1 MADNVNIG
9 YEDLGDLDLDFDF
22 DFGDNAGEKKKGKGG
37 AIREFA
43 AGLWTGAKEEVFTR
57 GTPQRIIRSLL
68 PTSFSPAFDAKD
80 RAARFKDDLYD
91 KVKTNTRD
99 SVNDLKDIT
108 IDALS
113 MYGGKLPDKILK
125 NIEVWANS
133 KTVDYSVS
141 STAQDTPALDE
152 EASTDDLLAA
162 MQMSTVQSS
171 QLATALHNEA
181 MAQQAAIATRQTRMG
196 ADTLGFLQGIHRLT
210 ARQVG
215 FNEQFTA
222 NYQRKSLELQ
232 YRSFKLQLSI
242 GKMQERFYKRSLEAM
257 SSLVKNTGLT
267 DFEKM
272 SHGASAREL
281 IRKRALGGLG
291 GGISQFGNRLF
302 DNIFNVVDQRSQD
315 INHRASGGLSAARM
329 AMMGAQQA
337 RMMGRSLGA
346 RDYGQMAGQGLVG
359 AMPWLLSTFA
369 RPALA
374 KNANLNRMGHD
385 LSYYS
390 NAAPGL
396 INGWLR
402 DRQNFSEDFNPNDPN
417 NKWYSRMQKRVVNP
431 FLNNTLFQMPASMGN
446 RTRLNNPGV
455 KDLTTPAIWD
465 QMSRRSLVEV
475 IPGLLTRQLTQV
487 TAIANKLDADVSS
500 VQEVNFNHI
509 QGGFTSK
516 KRANVDLRSSIF
528 NRNEFS
534 SAASS
539 FSTMVDSLDP
549 EKELSPNARVALAM
563 RFARD
568 AEAGDGFNVN
578 NYLKSSGWGD
588 ANKDAVREINEF
600 LHKRFDTREATGN
613 AKAFGKYQIGDA
625 PELAQLRNNMSNIM
639 QAQGQYMP
647 NVETALNT
655 MANSGSR
662 AQLKDMGI
670 IKRVNNQDVFNH
682 DMYWEMMR
690 KFLENPNYRPDREG
704 DDKGSDVD
712 IGNELGSMGRE
723 ALNNL
728 RNGVTDRFGNLRGRL
743 SREDE
748 ETIREQL
755 SNARANSPQA
765 YDVVRRQLIARYGEV
780 GVNRVIRRMDNNLGQ
795 GLRDRLNGFSEGA
808 GGLGNLGGASSG
820 ILRSASGAASAA
832 YGKITGMSS
841 PDLSGIKQSLMS
853 AAGQGKDAIRSTIA
867 ELQSRFGRA
876 VVDQAVTAMVKEAD
890 ALAQSQPQN
899 TSSVFRQA
907 DSNVESRTAYV
918 PTPAEE
924 QRTSEAATIVQ
935 TQMDSNNL
943 LREVVGVL
951 ASVRDATTA
960 TKDATLAQVTGDPS
974 VLRDGMSERQGWLRG
989 LGKRMSDTKAGR
1001 LTGLA
1006 RTVFKHLPNIN
1017 SPVLTVAKWAT
1028 LGPAYLGFKA
1038 TKGLWNLLRDKKR
1051 NEAGDVD
1058 GDGIRENSVR
1068 DIMRKRAQRKKEQ
1081 EEAKNQH
1088 EGKETKEKPTTLF
1101 GLVAGLFSGVSSL
1114 VGGIKE
1120 FGILGGLANF
1130 LKLGW
1135 IGTLLGG
1142 LGKIFLGKKAADEG
1156 SDLLGD
1162 LADLAGGDDDEGE
1175 DRDGRRRRRRGGRR
1189 GGRGGAGGGGGGPR
1203 RGLISRATR
1212 FIGRNA
1218 AKGVQK
1224 LGRGIMNRT
1233 IDTIRSGPGGI
1244 IKTFGKGAAVVTA
1257 GVSALEAWDSYK
1269 AGDNAGVAEAVGS
1282 GAGGI
1287 LGGAAMGAAAGS
1299 VIPVVGTVAGG
1310 IIGGA
1315 LGALGGG
1322 SLGRSLYTWFN
1333 DPGLLQ
1339 QMRLRQY
1346 GVPDNDSAHV
1356 EAILKLEAAL
1366 EPYVKTTD
1374 DGYASLDPKAPISKL
1389 GTLFVDDPNNRDQ
1402 VEQFA
1407 GWFLHRFKPV
1417 YLTHKAVAKQVL
1429 PSQAFMDLDKSTDEA
1444 AKYEIAK
1451 RAQQFDESIDHPYR
1465 FTGRV
1470 FADLNATGY
1479 KQTVALVQDVVDR
1492 LRKKAERMKT
1502 GTKSASVFATG
1513 ERSTAMRRELS
1524 SDLIKAINPNNENLP
1539 GLNTVGHK
1547 ESSWFTG
1554 DRTVVNVGDLL
1565 AGLLPKPGQAMDDLT
1580 ALRMKVYGLP
1590 SLDID
1595 KVSTLLELELVM
1607 ANKVKFTDKG
1617 ATFDGKASDIY
1628 QIVAASFGL
1637 SVSNQWQFKR
1647 WEPWFTNRFLPA
1659 YLAFAGTTYTQ
1670 IGDTRPTLAVTK
1682 MPPELKLAIAT
1693 AMVNQKSYSDGVN
1706 AISIWTV
1713 KTSPWSV
1720 GELNDDASIVQNHLN
1735 NLKAQVK
1742 QAQYSAETVK
1752 GGVAQSKDG
1761 TTEKEWRKDSSGNLV
1776 NNQVKTSAG
1785 QVYTSQRQQT
1795 TYNPETGRIETAY
1808 GGNAGGAGG
1817 PGGGID
1823 NTGKVG
1829 PLKLG
1834 PGAEEG
1840 ARILIRN
1847 AMAQGITDK
1856 QELAMLLAQTHL
1868 ESGGFSRLEENLR
1881 YKAESLMKL
1890 WPNRFPSLAA
1900 AQQLAAAGPV
1910 AIANSIYGGR
1920 MGNDKPGDGWKYR
1933 GRGFMQLTGKANYAA
1948 ASKGLGIDLVTDP
1961 DKVASDADIA
1971 AKTALWYWK
1980 SRNGLEDAAKKGDL
1994 NTVTK
1999 MINGGT
2005 HGLAERGQLF
2015 KQYTDIMSSG
2025 KFDDILSGKDTSAGA
2040 QNESSGDNA
2049 AATLAAGQ
2057 QQSGP
2062 ANPALSGAKTA
2073 AELTAP
2079 GAGAANA
2086 AAAAAAGQ
2094 GDAPALRST
2103 TGPSAPAAVGAGSTT
2118 PNAKDSTASGID
2130 NQESVTPPP
2139 GAKTTP
2145 TLNTPPQ
2152 MQPQQPQLSNAPQV
2166 TAAQPAPAPVPILP
2180 KESQVALAGS
2190 KDHLAN
2196 IDTNIASLVSA
2207 MTEFLKIQTTMMSK
2221 PGTAPQQPANGAGA
2235 PQVGFRRQYDN

>member
-1 MADNVNIG
+1 MADNVNLG
-9 YEDLGDLDLDFDF
+9 YEDLGDLDLDIDF
-22 DFGDNAGEKKKGKGG
+22 DFGDNTGDKKKGKGG

-43 AGLWTGAKEEVFTR
+43 AGLWTGAKQEFTST

-68 PTSFSPAFDAKD
+68 PTSFSPTFDAKD

-99 SVNDLKDIT
+99 SVNDIKDLT

-113 MYGGKLPDKILK
+113 MYGGKLPEKILK
-125 NIEVWANS
+125 NIETWANS
-133 KTVDYSVS
+133 KEIDYSVS
-141 STAQDTPALDE
+141 STKTDDNQLDE
-152 EASTDDLLAA
+152 EASTDDLLTAL
-162 MQMSTVQSS
+162 QQSTVQSS
-171 QLATALHNEA
+171 QLAQALHQEA
-181 MAQQAAIATRQTRMG
+181 MAQNAAIATRQTRMG
-196 ADTLGFLQGIHRLT
+196 ADTLGFLQGIHRLS

-215 FNEQFTA
+215 FSEQFTA

-232 YRSFKLQLSI
+232 YRSYKLQMSI
-242 GKMQERFYKRSLEAM
+242 GKMQERFYKRQLDAM
-257 SSLVKNTGLT
+257 SALVKNTGLT

-272 SHGASAREL
+272 SHGNSAKEL
-281 IRKRALGGLG
+281 IRKRALGAIGSNF
-291 GGISQFGNRLF
+291 SQFGNRLF
-302 DNIFNVVDQRSQD
+302 DNIYNVVDQRSQD
-315 INHRASGGLSAARM
+315 VNFRASGGIAAARM

-369 RPALA
+369 RPTLA
-374 KNANLNRMGHD
+374 KNAKLNRAGHD
-385 LSYYS
+385 LSYYA

-402 DRQNFSEDFNPNDPN
+402 DRKNFSEDYNPNDPN
-417 NKWYSRMQKRVVNP
+417 NKWYTRLQKRVVNP
-431 FLNNTLFQMPASMGN
+431 FVNNTLFQMPASMGN

-455 KDLTTPAIWD
+455 KDLTAPAIWD
-465 QMSRRSLVEV
+465 QQQRRSIVEV

-487 TAIANKLDADVSS
+487 TAIANKLGADTSGIEDVH
-500 VQEVNFNHI
+500 FNHI
-509 QGGFTSK
+509 QGAFTSK

-528 NRNEFS
+528 NRNEFA

-539 FSTMVDSLDP
+539 FTTMVESLDP
-549 EKELSPNARVALAM
+549 DKELSPNARVALAM

-578 NYLKSSGWGD
+578 SYLKASGWGD

-600 LHKRFDTREATGN
+600 LHKRFDTREATGK
-613 AKAFGKYQIGDA
+613 ARAFGQYQIGDA

-639 QAQGQYMP
+639 QAQAQYMP

-655 MANSGSR
+655 MANGGSR

-670 IKRVNNQDVFNH
+670 IKRVNNQEVFNH
-682 DMYWEMMR
+682 DMYWEMMQ
-690 KFLENPNYRPDREG
+690 KFVENPNYRPDREG
-704 DDKGSDVD
+704 DEKGSDID
-712 IGNELGSMGRE
+712 PGKELGAMGRE
-723 ALNNL
+723 ALSNFKA
-728 RNGVTDRFGNLRGRL
+728 GITDQFGNLRGKL

-748 ETIREQL
+748 ATIREQL
-755 SNARANSPQA
+755 TAARANSPEA
-765 YDVVRRQLIARYGEV
+765 YDVARRQLSGRYGEV
-780 GVNRVIRRMDNNLGQ
+780 GVNRVIRRMDNSFGQ
-795 GLRDRLNGFSEGA
+795 AARDRLTGFSSSNRDGSGVFNNIVKSA
-808 GGLGNLGGASSG
+808 GDIGSG
-820 ILRSASGAASAA
+820 VYNKFSG
-832 YGKITGMSS
+832 MQS
-841 PDLSGIKQSLMS
+841 PDFSAIKQSLMS
-853 AAGQGKDAIRSTIA
+853 AAGQGKDAIRTTIA
-867 ELQSRFGRA
+867 ELQSRFGKPA
-876 VVDQAVTAMVKEAD
+876 VDQAVSAMVKEAE
-890 ALAQSQPQN
+890 AVAASQPPA
-899 TSSVFRQA
+899 TSGVFRQA
-907 DSNVESRTAYV
+907 DSNVEMRTAT
-918 PTPAEE
+918 PTAGEQ

-935 TQMDSNNL
+935 AQMDNNNL
-943 LREVVGVL
+943 LREVIGVL
-951 ASVRDATTA
+951 ASVRDSTTA
-960 TKDATLAQVTGDPS
+960 TKDAAIAQVTGDS
-974 VLRDGMSERQGWLRG
+974 SILREGMAERKSWLRG
-989 LGKRMSDTKAGR
+989 LGARMGNSRIGR
-1001 LTGLA
+1001 LSKMA
-1006 RTVFKHLPNIN
+1006 QTVFKHLPNFN
-1017 SPVLTVAKWAT
+1017 SPVLTLAKWAT
-1028 LGPAYLGFKA
+1028 FGPAYLGFKA
-1038 TKGLWNLLRDKKR
+1038 TKGLWNMLRDKKR
-1051 NEAGDVD
+1051 NAEGDTD

-1081 EEAKNQH
+1081 EEAKKQH
-1088 EGKETKEKPTTLF
+1088 DGKDVKEKPKTLF
-1101 GLVAGLFSGVSSL
+1101 GLVAGLFSTVGEL

-1135 IGTLLGG
+1135 VGTLVSGI
-1142 LGKIFLGKKAADEG
+1142 GKIFMGKKALDAASDVMDAVDGVDDLPGKKEKGRGVKVRKKGLLRRAVGGTARGIKRLG
-1156 SDLLGD
+1156 SGI
-1162 LADLAGGDDDEGE
+1162 
-1175 DRDGRRRRRRGGRR
+1175 GGRTLGMLR
-1189 GGRGGAGGGGGGPR
+1189 AGPAGLVGKLLKGGG
-1203 RGLISRATR
+1203 IVA
-1212 FIGRNA
+1212 
-1218 AKGVQK
+1218 
-1224 LGRGIMNRT
+1224 
-1233 IDTIRSGPGGI
+1233 
-1244 IKTFGKGAAVVTA
+1244 A
-1257 GVSALEAWDSYK
+1257 GVAGLEAYDAYK
-1269 AGDNAGVAEAVGS
+1269 SGDNAGVAEAVGS

-1287 LGGAAMGAAAGS
+1287 LGGAAMGAAIGS
-1299 VIPVVGTVAGG
+1299 VVPVVGTAIGAVVGG
-1310 IIGGA
+1310 TLGAMGGGA
-1315 LGALGGG
+1315 I
-1322 SLGRSLYTWFN
+1322 GRSLYQWFN

-1346 GVPDNDSAHV
+1346 GIPDNDSAHV
-1356 EAILKLEAAL
+1356 SAILKLEAAL
-1366 EPYVKTTD
+1366 EPFVKTTD

-1389 GTLFVDDPNNRDQ
+1389 GALFVDDPNDREQ

-1451 RAQQFDESIDHPYR
+1451 RTQQFDESSDHPYR
-1465 FTGRV
+1465 FTGRI
-1470 FADLNATGY
+1470 FADLNATDY

-1492 LRKKAERMKT
+1492 LRKKAERMTT
-1502 GTKSASVFATG
+1502 GTKSTSVFATG
-1513 ERSTAMRRELS
+1513 MRDNAMRKEVS

-1547 ESSWFTG
+1547 ESSWLTG

-1565 AGLLPKPGQAMDDLT
+1565 AGLLPKPGSPMDDLT

-1607 ANKVKFTDKG
+1607 ANKVKFGDKG
-1617 ATFDGKASDIY
+1617 ATFDGKASDIF
-1628 QIVAASFGL
+1628 QIVAPTFGL
-1637 SVSNQWQFKR
+1637 SASNQWQFKR

-1659 YLAFAGTTYTQ
+1659 YLAFAGTVYTQ
-1670 IGDTRPTLAVTK
+1670 TGDTKPTLSVKK
-1682 MPPELKLAIAT
+1682 MPPELQLAIAT
-1693 AMVNQKSYSDGVN
+1693 AMVNQKYSDGVN
-1706 AISIWTV
+1706 SISIWTI

-1720 GELNDDASIVQNHLN
+1720 GELNDDAAVVQSHLT

-1742 QAQYSAETVK
+1742 QAQYSAEAVK

-1761 TTEKEWRKDSSGNLV
+1761 TTSKDWRKDSSGDMV
-1776 NNQVKTSAG
+1776 NNQVKTSTG

-1808 GGNAGGAGG
+1808 GGQAGGLGG
-1817 PGGGID
+1817 GAGGID

-1847 AMAQGITDK
+1847 AMAAGITDK

-1868 ESGGFSRLEENLR
+1868 ESGGFSKLEENLR
-1881 YKAESLMKL
+1881 YKAETLMKL
-1890 WPNRFPSLAA
+1890 WPNRFPTLAS
-1900 AQQLAAAGPV
+1900 AQQLATAGPV
-1910 AIANSIYGGR
+1910 AIANAIYGGR

-1933 GRGFMQLTGKANYAA
+1933 GRGFMQLTGKANYMA
-1948 ASKGLGIDLVTDP
+1948 ASKGLGIDLVSDP
-1961 DKVASDADIA
+1961 DKVSSDTDIA

-1999 MINGGT
+1999 MINGGD

-2025 KFDDILSGKDTSAGA
+2025 KFDDILSGKDTSAGV
-2040 QNESSGDNA
+2040 QSESSGDGT
-2049 AATLAAGQ
+2049 ATDLASGKS
-2057 QQSGP
+2057 QSGP
-2062 ANPALSGAKTA
+2062 STPALSGAKTA

-2079 GAGAANA
+2079 GASAANA
-2086 AAAAAAGQ
+2086 AATGNAPAASS
-2094 GDAPALRST
+2094 APALKST
-2103 TGPSAPAAVGAGSTT
+2103 TAPNQSATVSAGSTT
-2118 PNAKDSTASGID
+2118 PNAQDSTASALD
-2130 NQESVTPPP
+2130 NQDSVSPPP
-2139 GAKTTP
+2139 GAKATP

-2152 MQPQQPQLSNAPQV
+2152 MQPQQAQVPNAPQV
-2166 TAAQPAPAPVPILP
+2166 VAATPAPAVPAIP
-2180 KESQVALAGS
+2180 KETQGHLSES

-2196 IDTNIASLVSA
+2196 IDNQMSTLVSV
-2207 MTEFLKIQTTMMSK
+2207 MTNLVNILSTNASK
-2221 PGTAPQQPANGAGA
+2221 PAPAQQPANGAGA
-2235 PQVGFRRQYDN
+2235 PSVSFRRGYGNG

>member
-1 MADNVNIG
+1 MADNVNLG

-22 DFGDNAGEKKKGKGG
+22 DFGDNTGDKKKGKGG

-43 AGLWTGAKEEVFTR
+43 AGLWTGAKQEFTAK
-57 GTPQRIIRSLL
+57 GSPQRIIRSLL

-108 IDALS
+108 VDALS
-113 MYGGKLPDKILK
+113 MYGGKLPEKVLK

-133 KTVDYSVS
+133 KSIDYSVS
-141 STAQDTPALDE
+141 TTNKDDGPQLDVD
-152 EASTDDLLAA
+152 ASTDDLLAA
-162 MQMSTVQSS
+162 LQQSTVQSS
-171 QLATALHNEA
+171 QLATALHKEA
-181 MAQQAAIATRQTRMG
+181 MAQNAAIATRQSRTDV
-196 ADTLGFLQGIHRLT
+196 DTLGFLQGIHRLT

-215 FNEQFTA
+215 FTEQFTA

-232 YRSFKLQLSI
+232 YRSYKLQMSI
-242 GKMQERFYKRSLEAM
+242 GKMQERYYKRQLEGMA
-257 SSLVKNTGLT
+257 SLVKNTGLT

-281 IRKRALGGLG
+281 VRKRALGALG
-291 GGISQFGNRLF
+291 GNFSQFGNRLF
-302 DNIFNVVDQRSQD
+302 DNVFNVVDQRSQD
-315 INHRASGGLSAARM
+315 VNHRASGGLAAARM

-346 RDYGQMAGQGLVG
+346 REYGQMAGQGL
-359 AMPWLLSTFA
+359 ASSLPWLLSTFA

-374 KNANLNRMGHD
+374 RNDKLNRMGHD
-385 LSYYS
+385 LSYYA

-396 INGWLR
+396 ANGWLR
-402 DRQNFSEDFNPNDPN
+402 NRQNFSEDYNPNDPN
-417 NKWYSRMQKRVVNP
+417 NKWYTRLQKRVVNP
-431 FLNNTLFQMPASMGN
+431 FVNNTLFQMPASMGN

-455 KDLTTPAIWD
+455 KDLTTPAIFD
-465 QMSRRSLVEV
+465 QMTRRSIVEV

-487 TAIANKLDADVSS
+487 TAIANKMGADVTG

-528 NRNEFS
+528 NRNEFA

-549 EKELSPNARVALAM
+549 DKELSPNARVALAM

-578 NYLKSSGWGD
+578 SYLKSSGWGD

-600 LHKRFDTREATGN
+600 LHKRFDTREATGK
-613 AKAFGKYQIGDA
+613 AKAFGQYQIGDA

-639 QAQGQYMP
+639 QAQSQYMP
-647 NVETALNT
+647 NVEESLNT

-662 AQLKDMGI
+662 AQLKDMGV
-670 IKRVNNQDVFNH
+670 IKRVNGQDVFNH

-704 DDKGSDVD
+704 DEKGSDVD
-712 IGNELGSMGRE
+712 PAAELGGMGRE
-723 ALNNL
+723 ALDNL
-728 RNGVTDRFGNLRGRL
+728 RRGVTDQFGNLRGRL
-743 SREDE
+743 TREQE
-748 ETIREQL
+748 AEIREQL
-755 SNARANSPQA
+755 SDARANSPQA
-765 YDVVRRQLIARYGEV
+765 YEVVRRQLAARYGEV
-780 GVNRVIRRMDNNLGQ
+780 GVNRVIRRMDNSAGQ
-795 GLRDRLNGFSEGA
+795 GLRDRINGFADGGTGSGVFNNIVKSA
-808 GGLGNLGGASSG
+808 GDLG
-820 ILRSASGAASAA
+820 SAA
-832 YGKITGMSS
+832 YSKLGGMSS
-841 PDLSGIKQSLMS
+841 PDLSAIKQSLMS
-853 AAGQGKDAIRSTIA
+853 AASQGKEAISSTIA
-867 ELQSRFGRA
+867 ELQSRFGKKA
-876 VVDQAVTAMVKEAD
+876 VDQAVSTMVKEAE
-890 ALAQSQPQN
+890 ALSASTPQS
-899 TSSVFRQA
+899 TSSVFRQT
-907 DSNVESRTAYV
+907 DSNVEQRNYT

-935 TQMDSNNL
+935 AQMDNNNL
-943 LREVVGVL
+943 LREVIGVM

-974 VLRDGMSERQGWLRG
+974 VLREGMSERQGWLRG
-989 LGKRMSDTKAGR
+989 LGKRMSDSRAGHM
-1001 LTGLA
+1001 GSFA
-1006 RTVFKHLPNIN
+1006 KTVFKHLPNIN
-1017 SPVLTVAKWAT
+1017 SPVLTIAKWAT

-1038 TKGLWNLLRDKKR
+1038 TKGLWNMLRDKKR
-1051 NEAGDVD
+1051 SDQGDTD
-1058 GDGIRENSVR
+1058 GDGVRENSVR
-1068 DIMRKRAQRKKEQ
+1068 DILRKRAQRKKEQ

-1088 EGKETKEKPTTLF
+1088 GDKEKKEKPTTLF
-1101 GLVAGLFSGVSSL
+1101 GLVAGLFSSVSSL

-1135 IGTLLGG
+1135 VGTLVGG
-1142 LGKIFLGKKAADEG
+1142 LGKLIMGKKAVDAATDVL
-1156 SDLLGD
+1156 DDLGD
-1162 LADLAGGDDDEGE
+1162 APDTE
-1175 DRDGRRRRRRGGRR
+1175 RGRR
-1189 GGRGGAGGGGGGPR
+1189 GRRTRGRAPK
-1203 RGLISRATR
+1203 RGILNRTAR
-1212 FIGRNA
+1212 FLGRNT
-1218 AKGVQK
+1218 AKGITK
-1224 LGRGIMNRT
+1224 LGSGIASRTVGMLRG
-1233 IDTIRSGPGGI
+1233 GPGGFAS
-1244 IKTFGKGAAVVTA
+1244 KLLKGGGIVAA
-1257 GVSALEAWDSYK
+1257 GVAGLEAYDSYK

-1287 LGGAAMGAAAGS
+1287 LGGAAMGAAIGS
-1299 VIPVVGTVAGG
+1299 VIPVVGTLAGG

-1315 LGALGGG
+1315 LGAMGGG
-1322 SLGRSLYTWFN
+1322 AIGRSLYTWFN

-1346 GVPDNDSAHV
+1346 GIPDNDSSHV
-1356 EAILKLEAAL
+1356 AAILKLEAAL
-1366 EPYVKTTD
+1366 EPFVKTTD
-1374 DGYASLDPKAPISKL
+1374 DGYASLDPKAPISQL
-1389 GTLFVDDPNNRDQ
+1389 ASLFVDDPNDHEK

-1429 PSQAFMDLDKSTDEA
+1429 PSQAFMDLDKSTDAA

-1451 RAQQFDESIDHPYR
+1451 RAQQFDDSSDHPYR
-1465 FTGRV
+1465 FTGHI
-1470 FADLNATGY
+1470 FSDLDATDY
-1479 KQTVALVQDVVDR
+1479 KQTVALVQDVVDQ
-1492 LRKKAERMKT
+1492 LRKKAERMTT
-1502 GTKSASVFATG
+1502 GTKSNSVFATG
-1513 ERSTAMRRELS
+1513 MREPAMRKEVS
-1524 SDLIKAINPNNENLP
+1524 NDLIKAINPNNENLP

-1547 ESSWFTG
+1547 ESSWLTG

-1617 ATFDGKASDIY
+1617 ATFDGKASDIF
-1628 QIVAASFGL
+1628 QVVAPSFGL
-1637 SVSNQWQFKR
+1637 SASNQWQFKR

-1659 YLAFAGTTYTQ
+1659 YLAFAGTAYTQ
-1670 IGDTRPTLAVTK
+1670 TGETRPTLAIKK
-1682 MPPELKLAIAT
+1682 MPPELQLAIAN
-1693 AMVNQKSYSDGVN
+1693 AMVNQKYYSDGVN
-1706 AISIWTV
+1706 AISIWTI
-1713 KTSPWSV
+1713 KTSPWSI
-1720 GELNDDASIVQNHLN
+1720 GELNDDASVVQNHLN

-1742 QAQYSAETVK
+1742 QAQYSAEPVK
-1752 GGVAQSKDG
+1752 NGLKQSKDG
-1761 TTEKEWRKDSSGNLV
+1761 TTDKDWRKDSSGDMV
-1776 NNQVKTSAG
+1776 NNQVKTSTG

-1808 GGNAGGAGG
+1808 GGQAGGLGAQGG
-1817 PGGGID
+1817 AGGID

-1847 AMAQGITDK
+1847 AMAAGITDK
-1856 QELAMLLAQTHL
+1856 QEIAMLLAQTHL
-1868 ESGGFSRLEENLR
+1868 ESGGFSKLEENLR
-1881 YKAESLMKL
+1881 YKAESLMKT
-1890 WPNRFPSLAA
+1890 WPNRFPNLQM

-1910 AIANSIYGGR
+1910 AIANAIYGGR

-1933 GRGFMQLTGKANYAA
+1933 GRGFIQLTGKSNYAA
-1948 ASKGLGIDLVTDP
+1948 ASKALGIDLVGDP
-1961 DKVASDADIA
+1961 DRVASDSDVA

-1980 SRNGLEDAAKKGDL
+1980 SRKGLEDAAKKGDL
-1994 NTVTK
+1994 GTVTK

-2015 KQYTDIMSSG
+2015 KQYTDMVGSG
-2025 KFDDILSGKDTSAGA
+2025 KFDDILSGKDTSSGA
-2040 QNESSGDNA
+2040 QSESSGDSTA
-2049 AATLAAGQ
+2049 AALASGQ
-2057 QQSGP
+2057 SQSGP

-2079 GAGAANA
+2079 GASAANA
-2086 AAAAAAGQ
+2086 AAAGT

-2103 TGPSAPAAVGAGSTT
+2103 SGPSAVAAVTAGSTT
-2118 PNAKDSTASGID
+2118 PNTQDTTASAID
-2130 NQESVTPPP
+2130 NQTSTAPPP

-2152 MQPQQPQLSNAPQV
+2152 MQPQQPQVSNAPQV
-2166 TAAQPAPAPVPILP
+2166 TTSTPVAAPAPVMP
-2180 KESQVALAGS
+2180 KATQEHLSDS
-2190 KDHLAN
+2190 KDHLAS
-2196 IDTNIASLVSA
+2196 IDQQISGLVQV
-2207 MTEFLKIQTTMMSK
+2207 MTKFAEIVANNMSK
-2221 PGTAPQQPANGAGA
+2221 PGPTPQQPASGAGA
-2235 PQVGFRRQYDN
+2235 PAVGFKRGYGNG